1 MSYFKIND
9 KCIETTK
16 QHISLKQ
23 VSELIKANQL
33 KFSSEPIYS
42 AECIEDFLLGIAN
55 TRVIVTEDEEGNF
68 EILSNKMFVFSLLEF
83 VVNKNRGISK
93 VPTINELNNSN
104 FDKLE
109 NILQRKLQKV
119 MFTFLII
126 SLENTSQN
134 VIEEIKKKISSYGAY
149 YA

>member
-9 KCIETTK
+9 KCIETTE
-16 QHISLKQ
+16 QLISLKQ
-23 VSELIKANQL
+23 LSELFEAKQI

-83 VVNKNRGISK
+83 AVNKNRGISK

-109 NILQRKLQKV
+109 KILQRKIQRV

>member
-1 MSYFKIND
+1 MALFKIND
-9 KCIETTK
+9 KCIETTE
-16 QHISLKQ
+16 QLISLKQ
-23 VSELIKANQL
+23 LSELFEAKQI
-33 KFSSEPIYS
+33 KFSSEPLYS
-42 AECIEDFLLGIAN
+42 AECIEDYLLGIAN

-83 VVNKNRGISK
+83 AVNKNRGISE

-109 NILQRKLQKV
+109 KILQRKIQRV

>member
-1 MSYFKIND
+1 MAYFKIND
-9 KCIETTK
+9 KCIETTE
-16 QHISLKQ
+16 QLISLKQ
-23 VSELIKANQL
+23 LSELFEAKQI
-33 KFSSEPIYS
+33 KFSSEPLYS

-83 VVNKNRGISK
+83 AVNKNRGISK

-109 NILQRKLQKV
+109 KILQRKIQRV

-126 SLENTSQN
+126 SIENTSQN
-134 VIEEIKKKISSYGAY
+134 IIEEIKKKISSYGAY

>member
-1 MSYFKIND
+1 MAYFKIND
-9 KCIETTK
+9 KCIETTE
-16 QHISLKQ
+16 QLISLKQ
-23 VSELIKANQL
+23 LSKLFEAKQI
-33 KFSSEPIYS
+33 KFSSEPLYS

-68 EILSNKMFVFSLLEF
+68 EILSNKIFVFSFLEF
-83 VVNKNRGISK
+83 AINKNRGIST
-93 VPTINELNNSN
+93 VPTINELNDSN

-109 NILQRKLQKV
+109 KIIQRKIQRV

-134 VIEEIKKKISSYGAY
+134 VIEEIF
-149 YA
+149 

>member
-23 VSELIKANQL
+23 ISELIKANQL
-33 KFSSEPIYS
+33 KFNSEPMYS

-68 EILSNKMFVFSLLEF
+68 EILSNKIFVFSLLEF
-83 VVNKNRGISK
+83 AINKNRGIST

-109 NILQRKLQKV
+109 KIIQRKIQRV

-134 VIEEIKKKISSYGAY
+134 VIEEIL
-149 YA
+149 

>member
-1 MSYFKIND
+1 MAYFKIND
-9 KCIETTK
+9 KCIETTE
-16 QHISLKQ
+16 QIISLKQ
-23 VSELIKANQL
+23 LSELFEAKQI
-33 KFSSEPIYS
+33 KFSSEPKYS

-83 VVNKNRGISK
+83 AVNKNRGISE

-109 NILQRKLQKV
+109 KIQRKIQRV

>member
-1 MSYFKIND
+1 MALFKIND
-9 KCIETTK
+9 KCIETTE
-16 QHISLKQ
+16 QLISLKQ
-23 VSELIKANQL
+23 LSELFEAKQI
-33 KFSSEPIYS
+33 KFSSEPLYS
-42 AECIEDFLLGIAN
+42 AECIEDYLLGIAN

-83 VVNKNRGISK
+83 AVNKNRGISK

-109 NILQRKLQKV
+109 KILQRKIQRV

>member
-1 MSYFKIND
+1 MAYFKIND
-9 KCIETTK
+9 KCIETTE
-16 QHISLKQ
+16 QLISLKQ
-23 VSELIKANQL
+23 LSKLFEAKQI
-33 KFSSEPIYS
+33 KFSSEPLYS

-68 EILSNKMFVFSLLEF
+68 EILSNKIFVFSFLEF
-83 VVNKNRGISK
+83 AINKNRGIST
-93 VPTINELNNSN
+93 VPTINELNDSN

-109 NILQRKLQKV
+109 KIIQRKIQRV

>member
-1 MSYFKIND
+1 MAYFKIND

-23 VSELIKANQL
+23 LSELFEAKQI
-33 KFSSEPIYS
+33 KFSSEPPYS

-83 VVNKNRGISK
+83 AVNKNRGIST

-109 NILQRKLQKV
+109 KIIQRKIQRV

>member
-9 KCIETTK
+9 KCIETTE

-23 VSELIKANQL
+23 LSELFEAKQI
-33 KFSSEPIYS
+33 KFSSEPLYS

-83 VVNKNRGISK
+83 AVNKNRGISK

-109 NILQRKLQKV
+109 KILQRKIQRV

>member
-9 KCIETTK
+9 KCIETTE

-23 VSELIKANQL
+23 LSELFEAKQI
-33 KFSSEPIYS
+33 KFSSEPLYS

-83 VVNKNRGISK
+83 AVNKNRGISK
-93 VPTINELNNSN
+93 VPITNELNNSN

-109 NILQRKLQKV
+109 KILQRKIQRV

>member
-1 MSYFKIND
+1 MAYFKIND

-23 VSELIKANQL
+23 LSELFEAKQI
-33 KFSSEPIYS
+33 KFSSEPPYS

-55 TRVIVTEDEEGNF
+55 TRVIVTEDEEVNF

-83 VVNKNRGISK
+83 AVNKNRGIST

-109 NILQRKLQKV
+109 KIIQRKIQRV